1 MGLMR
6 IEQPDVLPE
15 QTVGQ
20 AGHAVGAVDL
30 AKHLDGCVVLPVD
43 RAIRLPAGARTR
55 MRGSSLAIGARASC
69 PGSIAAMA
77 SSTASTA

>member
-15 QTVGQ
+15 ETVGQ
-20 AGHAVGAVDL
+20 AGHAIGAVDL

-43 RAIRLPAGARTR
+43 RAIRLPTGPRTR
-55 MRGSSLAIGARASC
+55 MRGSLAIGAGASC
-69 PGSIAAMA
+69 PASIAAMA